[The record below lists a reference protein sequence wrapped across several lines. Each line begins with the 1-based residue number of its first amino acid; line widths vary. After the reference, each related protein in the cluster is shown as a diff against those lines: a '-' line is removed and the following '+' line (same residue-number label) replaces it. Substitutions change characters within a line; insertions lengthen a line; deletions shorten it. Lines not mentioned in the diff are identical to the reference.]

1 MKHIQKNDFINN
13 IKKIKKEIE
22 STIFRFKL
30 ENLGPNY
37 SQINFMTN
45 QIKDSNSNLT
55 EKIKPI
61 ADKSNELITDY
72 NNAAHK
78 ELSMEIIKKIILDSF
93 KNVNQHY
100 DYINNF
106 LNPDINKLPEK
117 SLKICKKYKIVYE
130 KTIDKLIKKT
140 NNFIKLLTEFV
151 EYSKNLKNQ
160 IINIEENLNNIV
172 NKEII
177 SNGIKS
183 LNKLYSEFSNF
194 VGCFEKYKEYLDKI
208 KDFFSKTDIFNNL
221 ESIIKKI
228 NALKDSDKLDTNSI
242 IKKINFFDKTAQIND
257 CIKNLEIN
265 YNITEK
271 IKFNIL
277 FVFDI
282 TSSMEKHIRY
292 FEKNF
297 NSIFEKIKMNCPL
310 SLIYTG
316 FIGYK
321 DINDLELGDE
331 YVDIEFTLYH
341 NKLKE
346 KIKNIQAEGGD
357 DIPEDVAGA
366 FGMALNK
373 KWNNGTNIIFL
384 VTDAPCH
391 GTKYHD
397 LDQKVDN
404 LKDNFPYEEY
414 KDYKIEKI
422 EKLVEKIVVRNFN
435 LICLDINHNNTK
447 KMFKMFE
454 DKYKEKNKEKLFSIS
469 DDNFDKCVVNKVIE
483 LYNRTKE
490 EIIKEIEVKKNN

>member
-13 IKKIKKEIE
+13 IEKIKKEIE

-130 KTIDKLIKKT
+130 KTIDKLIEKT
-140 NNFIKLLTEFV
+140 NNFLKLLTEFV

-194 VGCFEKYKEYLDKI
+194 VECFEKYKEYLDKI

-277 FVFDI
+277 FIFDI

-331 YVDIEFTLYH
+331 YVDIEFTLFH
-341 NKLKE
+341 NKLKDQ
-346 KIKNIQAEGGD
+346 IKNIQAEGGD

-422 EKLVEKIVVRNFN
+422 EKLVEKIVERNFN

-483 LYNRTKE
+483 LYNQTKE
-490 EIIKEIEVKKNN
+490 KIIKEIEVKKNN

>member
-13 IKKIKKEIE
+13 IEKIKKEIE

-78 ELSMEIIKKIILDSF
+78 ELNMEIIKKIILDSF
-93 KNVNQHY
+93 KNVNEHY

-117 SLKICKKYKIVYE
+117 SLKLCKKYKIVYE
-130 KTIDKLIKKT
+130 KTIDKLIEKT

-151 EYSKNLKNQ
+151 EFSKNLKNQ
-160 IINIEENLNNIV
+160 IINIEGNLNDIV

-194 VGCFEKYKEYLDKI
+194 VECFEKYKEYLDKI

-277 FVFDI
+277 FIFDI

-297 NSIFEKIKMNCPL
+297 DSIFEKIKKNCHL

>member
-1 MKHIQKNDFINN
+1 
-13 IKKIKKEIE
+13 
-22 STIFRFKL
+22 
-30 ENLGPNY
+30 
-37 SQINFMTN
+37 
-45 QIKDSNSNLT
+45 
-55 EKIKPI
+55 
-61 ADKSNELITDY
+61 
-72 NNAAHK
+72 
-78 ELSMEIIKKIILDSF
+78 MEIIKKIILDSF
-93 KNVNQHY
+93 KNVNEHY

-117 SLKICKKYKIVYE
+117 SLKLCKKYKIVYE
-130 KTIDKLIKKT
+130 KTIDKLIEKT

-151 EYSKNLKNQ
+151 EFSKNLKNQ
-160 IINIEENLNNIV
+160 IINIEGNLNDIV

-194 VGCFEKYKEYLDKI
+194 VECFEKYKEYLDKI

-242 IKKINFFDKTAQIND
+242 IKKINFFDKTAQINE

-397 LDQKVDN
+397 LDQRVDN
-404 LKDNFPYEEY
+404 LKDNFRDEEY
-414 KDYKIEKI
+414 GDYKIEKI
-422 EKLVEKIVVRNFN
+422 EKLVEKIVERNFN
-435 LICLDINHNNTK
+435 LICLDINHNNTHSH
-447 KMFKMFE
+447 F
-454 DKYKEKNKEKLFSIS
+454 YFSMS
-469 DDNFDKCVVNKVIE
+469 DFN
-483 LYNRTKE
+483 
-490 EIIKEIEVKKNN
+490 KNNSIININ

>member
-22 STIFRFKL
+22 STIFRFNL
-30 ENLGPNY
+30 ESLG
-37 SQINFMTN
+37 SSHCQINFKTN
-45 QIKDSNSNLT
+45 QIKVSNSNLT

-130 KTIDKLIKKT
+130 KTIDKLIEKT
-140 NNFIKLLTEFV
+140 NNFLKLLTEFV

-160 IINIEENLNNIV
+160 IINIEGNLNDIV

-194 VGCFEKYKEYLDKI
+194 VECFEKYKEYLDKI

-242 IKKINFFDKTAQIND
+242 IKKINFFDKTAQINE

-297 NSIFEKIKMNCPL
+297 DSIFEKIKKNCHL

-331 YVDIEFTLYH
+331 YVDIEFTLFH
-341 NKLKE
+341 NKLKDQ
-346 KIKNIQAEGGD
+346 IKNIQAEGGD

-373 KWNNGTNIIFL
+373 KWNNGTNILFL

-397 LDQKVDN
+397 LDQRVDN
-404 LKDNFPYEEY
+404 LKDNFRDEEY
-414 KDYKIEKI
+414 GDYKIEKI